1 MSLIITYSEMSGF
14 PEGIPGDYYS
24 SFDSGG
30 GGGPGGGSEANG
42 PPKTLIKSV
51 YQGSTYSVKISF
63 KGPNPLD
70 PPDPVTPTYVDATD
84 VSCSTDISAFGLS
97 IVKTSPNSLVLSG
110 TASNVF
116 PNEYYQFLLKNLQVV
131 VLPAINNEEYLSVVK
146 YNTPEPK
153 ETSKTYTV
161 TVTYPDITGSIVASV
176 NLEQYF
182 YWNYGVSIAAFT
194 QAVSKGTK

>member
-1 MSLIITYSEMSGF
+1 MTGF
-14 PEGIPGDYYS
+14 PGDIPGDYYNNFS
-24 SFDSGG
+24 V
-30 GGGPGGGSEANG
+30 GGGPNG
-42 PPKTLIKSV
+42 ESNSVPQTLLQSV

-70 PPDPVTPTYVDATD
+70 PPETEHPTYVDATD
-84 VSCSTDISAFGLS
+84 VSCSTNLSAFGLS

-116 PNEYYQFLLKNLQVV
+116 PNEYYAFLLKNLQVV

-146 YNTPEPK
+146 YNVPEPK
-153 ETSKTYTV
+153 ETSKNYLI
-161 TVTYPDITGSIVASV
+161 TVTYPGVTGSIVENV
-176 NLEQYF
+176 TLEQYF